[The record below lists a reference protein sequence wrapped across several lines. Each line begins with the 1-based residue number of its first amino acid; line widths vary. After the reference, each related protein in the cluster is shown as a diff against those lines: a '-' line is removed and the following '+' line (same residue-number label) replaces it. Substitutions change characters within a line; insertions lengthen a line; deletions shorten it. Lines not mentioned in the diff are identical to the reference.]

1 MLLCT
6 GGGNMLKRTVYDK
19 LIRWK
24 ESQNRRAL
32 CIIGARQ
39 TGKTTIIREF
49 GKKNYKYF
57 VEINFVTD
65 KDAEKIF
72 DDSLDADTII
82 ENLTAFKMQ
91 KMEPGETLVFLDE
104 IQECPNARSAIK
116 FLVEDGR
123 FDYIESGSLLGVRH
137 REVRSYPVGFEE
149 ICYMYPMSFEE
160 FIIANGVQESTLE
173 MLDSCCR
180 TESEVSQSVHDTM
193 LKLFYTYIVVGGMP
207 AAVQTYI
214 TTHDIGK
221 VVNIQRE
228 ILELYRLDISKYAE
242 GNDKIKIRAIFDS
255 IPSQLDDKNRR
266 FFLSNV
272 DKNGRQNRYE
282 NSFLWLSDAGVALP
296 SYNVTEPQPP
306 LQLNEKRNIFKLF
319 MNDTGLLCAACMKNI
334 QFDILQGNMAV
345 NMGSILENLFAQA
358 IKCNGFSLNYY
369 ESKKYGEI
377 DFVVQNGMMIDLTEI
392 KSGNDYTKHP
402 ALDNMM
408 KTDNW
413 SFGEKIVFCKGN
425 IRKQGE
431 ILYLPWYMIM
441 FYRPD
446 PVPEG
451 YIYEV
456 DLSALR

>member
-1 MLLCT
+1 MCT
-6 GGGNMLKRTVYDK
+6 GGGNMLKRAIYDK
-19 LIRWK
+19 LMSWK

-49 GKKNYKYF
+49 GRKNYKHF

-104 IQECPNARSAIK
+104 IQECPNARSSIK

-123 FDYIESGSLLGVRH
+123 FDYIESGSLLGVRYK
-137 REVRSYPVGFEE
+137 EVRSYPVGFEE

-160 FIIANGVQESTLE
+160 FIIANGVQESTLR
-173 MLDSCCR
+173 MLESCCR
-180 TESEVSQSVHDTM
+180 TGAEVSQSVHDTM

-221 VVNIQRE
+221 VINVQRE

-266 FFLSNV
+266 FFLSKV
-272 DKNGRQNRYE
+272 DRNGRQNRYE

-334 QFDILQGNMAV
+334 QFDILQGNVNV

-369 ESKKYGEI
+369 ESKKCGEI
-377 DFVVQNGMMIDLTEI
+377 DFVVQNGMMIDLIEI

-425 IRKQGE
+425 VRKQGE
-431 ILYLPWYMIM
+431 ISYLPWYMIM

-456 DLSALR
+456 DLSAL

>member
-1 MLLCT
+1 
-6 GGGNMLKRTVYDK
+6 MLKRTVYDK

-266 FFLSNV
+266 FFLSKV

-334 QFDILQGNMAV
+334 QFDILQGNVAV

-358 IKCNGFSLNYY
+358 IKCNGFSLNYF

-377 DFVVQNGMMIDLTEI
+377 DFVVQNGMMIDLIEI

>member
-1 MLLCT
+1 
-6 GGGNMLKRTVYDK
+6 MLKRAIYDK

-266 FFLSNV
+266 FFLSKV

-334 QFDILQGNMAV
+334 QFDILQGNVAV

-377 DFVVQNGMMIDLTEI
+377 DFVVQNGMMIDLIEI

-431 ILYLPWYMIM
+431 TLYLPWYMIM
-441 FYRPD
+441 FYKPD

-456 DLSALR
+456 DLSALK

>member
-1 MLLCT
+1 
-6 GGGNMLKRTVYDK
+6 MLKRAIYDK

-123 FDYIESGSLLGVRH
+123 FNYIESGSLLGVRH

-266 FFLSNV
+266 FFLSKV

-334 QFDILQGNMAV
+334 QFDILQGNVAV

-377 DFVVQNGMMIDLTEI
+377 DFVVQNGMMIDLIEI

-431 ILYLPWYMIM
+431 TLYLPWYMIM
-441 FYRPD
+441 FYKPD

-456 DLSALR
+456 DLSALK

>member
-1 MLLCT
+1 
-6 GGGNMLKRTVYDK
+6 MLKRTVYDK

-91 KMEPGETLVFLDE
+91 RMEPGETLVFLDE

-266 FFLSNV
+266 FFLSKV

-334 QFDILQGNMAV
+334 QFDILQGNVAV

-377 DFVVQNGMMIDLTEI
+377 DFVVQNGMMIDLIEI

>member
-1 MLLCT
+1 
-6 GGGNMLKRTVYDK
+6 MLKRTVYDK

-228 ILELYRLDISKYAE
+228 ILELYRQDISKYAE

-255 IPSQLDDKNRR
+255 IPAQLDDKNRR
-266 FFLSNV
+266 FFLSKV

-334 QFDILQGNMAV
+334 QFDILQGNVAV

-377 DFVVQNGMMIDLTEI
+377 DFVVQNGMMIDLIEI

>member
-1 MLLCT
+1 
-6 GGGNMLKRTVYDK
+6 MLKRTVYDK

-221 VVNIQRE
+221 VVNMQRE

-266 FFLSNV
+266 FFLSKV

-334 QFDILQGNMAV
+334 QFDILQGNVAV

-377 DFVVQNGMMIDLTEI
+377 DFVVQNGMMIDLIEI

-402 ALDNMM
+402 ALDNMI

>member
-1 MLLCT
+1 
-6 GGGNMLKRTVYDK
+6 MLKRTVYDK

-137 REVRSYPVGFEE
+137 RDVRSYPVGFEE

-266 FFLSNV
+266 FFLSKV

-334 QFDILQGNMAV
+334 QFDILQGNVAV

-377 DFVVQNGMMIDLTEI
+377 DFVVQNGMMIDLIEI

-413 SFGEKIVFCKGN
+413 SFGEKIVLCKGN